1 MQDAWGV
8 DTVDELSE
16 IDQILDTGTLTLGE
30 LLLAGLA
37 MLIAAFIARWVRRA
51 VRSFLAERDNIAPH
65 LPDVIGRV
73 SGWCVMLGGIVM
85 ALMIVGVQMGPVVL
99 LLLIVVAIVG
109 ISGRQ
114 ILEDFAAGLSLQI
127 TTPFVVGD
135 RIETA
140 GTTGW
145 VDAITGRAVVL
156 TSRDRR
162 TVHIPNST
170 VLESV
175 LYNYTDDQQRRTEM
189 GFAVSYIDDPVLA
202 GEVASA
208 AVAGLDLVH
217 PEPAPVAFVN
227 AIGDDG
233 YEFLI
238 RFYHDDEHRKPI
250 RTQVAKAIVDA
261 LTSAGINLPTPELA
275 ITELPSPP
283 THNPT

>member
-1 MQDAWGV
+1 
-8 DTVDELSE
+8 
-16 IDQILDTGTLTLGE
+16 
-30 LLLAGLA
+30 
-37 MLIAAFIARWVRRA
+37 
-51 VRSFLAERDNIAPH
+51 
-65 LPDVIGRV
+65 
-73 SGWCVMLGGIVM
+73 MLGGIVL

-99 LLLIVVAIVG
+99 LLLIVVAVVG

-145 VDAITGRAVVL
+145 VEAITGRAVVL

-189 GFAVSYIDDPVLA
+189 GFGVSYMDDPVLA
-202 GEVASA
+202 GEVSSA

-217 PEPAPVAFVN
+217 PEPAPVAYVDEL
-227 AIGDDG
+227 GSDG
-233 YEFLI
+233 VI
-238 RFYHDDEHRKPI
+238 MKMRFYHEDDNRIAAGDE
-250 RTQVAKAIVDA
+250 VAEAIM
-261 LTSAGINLPTPELA
+261 TSLAEAGIEMPTPEIAIPSDPSRTATPRNSQLA
-275 ITELPSPP
+275 IEPP
-283 THNPT
+283 TTAHMFACELRARAPLCHDSRRDEPATIAAKSLGSSFRQALVAQGIEHRFPEPPGPSAVP